1 MDSHRQFFW
10 KRMHS
15 LSGVVPVGLFLI
27 LHFYSASFSV
37 KGPQAFNH
45 RLETVKAMPWMLPV
59 EIFLIYLPILF
70 HGILGVILSIRAKYN
85 LLTYR
90 YFNNLRFVLQRF
102 SGVGLFLFVGA
113 HVYKTRIDPWMHG
126 IPLNFYHMAEGLR
139 EPLTFTVYMFG
150 ILGAAFHLANG
161 LATFCITW
169 GLTISPRAQARMTSV
184 ALVLFLVISFI
195 GLNSVFGFL
204 GMGINI

>member
-90 YFNNLRFVLQRF
+90 YFNNLRFVLQRI

-126 IPLNFYHMAEGLR
+126 VPLDFRHMAQGLI
-139 EPLTFTVYMFG
+139 EQLTFSVFLLLS
-150 ILGAAFHLANG
+150 LGAYDHL
-161 LATFCITW
+161 
-169 GLTISPRAQARMTSV
+169 V
-184 ALVLFLVISFI
+184 DVISD
-195 GLNSVFGFL
+195 LV
-204 GMGINI
+204 